1 MTSLVKN
8 NETFITLIQVALS
21 DPTIRKRLTIILSL
35 DKPQRESALRTFIH
49 EMTFQQKPKEFIAAV
64 ACLLTEDVSTATLNI
79 IQKELV
85 EDPSLT
91 ESAVKQLIFAFK
103 LLLAIPATAAFF
115 WVTSVSICAGLETI
129 GIPINPIT
137 GLIIS
142 RMAGFAGAVTGGLFI
157 ANRSWILLGI
167 LFIMDL
173 IIITF

>member
-21 DPTIRKRLTIILSL
+21 DPSIKKRLTIILSL
-35 DKPQRESALRTFIH
+35 EKAQRESALRTFIH
-49 EMTFQQKPKEFIAAV
+49 EMTFQRKPEEFIAAV
-64 ACLLTEDVSTATLNI
+64 ACLLTEDVSEATLRI

-91 ESAVKQLIFAFK
+91 ESAVKQLLFALK
-103 LLLAIPATAAFF
+103 LLLAIPVTAAFF
-115 WVTSVSICAGLETI
+115 WVISVSFFMGLQTI

-142 RMAGFAGAVTGGLFI
+142 CIAGFAGAVTGGLFI
-157 ANRSWILLGI
+157 ANRSWLLLGI
-167 LFIMDL
+167 LIIMD
-173 IIITF
+173 IIIIIF